1 MKKVST
7 LLASLFLISC
17 LITSCDSAEKESK
30 NTDTSDPCAQF
41 VDEYQEFCDDYLA
54 VVKKMKADPTDMSA
68 VADFNELDAKGRKME
83 QKANECQ
90 DSKYA
95 DKIMKITTKMMNSA
109 AGL

>member
-7 LLASLFLISC
+7 LFTSLFLISC
-17 LITSCDSAEKESK
+17 LIVSCDSAEKEGK
-30 NTDTSDPCAQF
+30 NTNTSDPCAQF
-41 VDEYQEFCDDYLA
+41 VDEYQAFCDDYLA

-68 VADFNELDAKGRKME
+68 VADFNELDAKGGKMG

-95 DKIMKITTKMMNSA
+95 DKIMKITTKMINSA
-109 AGL
+109 ADM